1 MVKFLFL
8 ILLLCAETANSQ
20 TLSGVDWITATPGQI
35 QKLIDDGASV
45 TDDLLIL
52 AAWFNS
58 NPAVIKALIKAR
70 ADVNARDQNGWT
82 PLMFA
87 AQFNSSPAVIEALI
101 KAKADAN
108 ARNKDGW
115 TPLMFAASFN
125 SNPAVIETLIKAKAD
140 VNARYKDGWTP
151 LMAAAQFNSSPAVI
165 EALIKA
171 QADVNARDKAGKT
184 AFDYAEDNPKIKG
197 TPVYWKLNDLMY
209 K

>member
-20 TLSGVDWITATPGQI
+20 TLSDVNWKTATPEQI

-52 AAWFNS
+52 AAGGNS
-58 NPAVIKALIKAR
+58 N
-70 ADVNARDQNGWT
+70 
-82 PLMFA
+82 
-87 AQFNSSPAVIEALI
+87 SAVIEALI
-101 KAKADAN
+101 KAKADVN
-108 ARNKDGW
+108 ARDKDGV
-115 TPLMFAASFN
+115 TPLMLAAMLN
-125 SNPAVIETLIKAKAD
+125 SNPAVIETLVKASAD
-140 VNARYKDGWTP
+140 
-151 LMAAAQFNSSPAVI
+151 I
-165 EALIKA
+165 
-171 QADVNARDKAGKT
+171 NARDMSGKT